1 MFDRRV
7 CVFAG
12 LTARPRGRS
21 PFGVAGSPG
30 VAALPAVSALR
41 AVMAPAVALALALL
55 FPLGPVAAQSRDT
68 EAGRRQIME
77 RMIEEIREDHPDVA
91 TISAAEFREAL
102 PGGDFV
108 LVDVRTERERRVST
122 LPGAIP
128 ASEFE
133 RRLAELANRTV
144 VVYCTIGHR
153 SSSYAREMG
162 RRGVDVLN
170 LEGSV
175 LAWTHA
181 GGPLVHEG
189 MPTKRLHVYG
199 RRWNLAADGYETV
212 W

>member
-1 MFDRRV
+1 MFDRRER
-7 CVFAG
+7 VFAR
-12 LTARPRGRS
+12 LTVRPRGRS
-21 PFGVAGSPG
+21 PVG
-30 VAALPAVSALR
+30 VAALPGMAAHPAVSVL
-41 AVMAPAVALALALL
+41 PAIAAALALL
-55 FPLGPVAAQSRDT
+55 LPLGPAAAQSRDT

-77 RMIEEIREDHPDVA
+77 RMIEGIREDHPDVA
-91 TISAAEFREAL
+91 TISAAELREAL

-133 RRLAELANRTV
+133 RRLAELAGRTV
-144 VVYCTIGHR
+144 VVYCTIGAR

-162 RRGVDVLN
+162 RRGVDVFN